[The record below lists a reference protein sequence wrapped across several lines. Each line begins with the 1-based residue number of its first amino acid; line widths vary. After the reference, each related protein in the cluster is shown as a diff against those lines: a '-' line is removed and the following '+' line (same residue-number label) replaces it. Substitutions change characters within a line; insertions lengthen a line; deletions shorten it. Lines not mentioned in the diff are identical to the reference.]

1 MKFRRVGIVVL
12 KILTC
17 VAFGSGI
24 AASIAYIV
32 AEDYVDDAAGFG
44 LYVGLFHGI
53 VWSIQPK
60 AVRIAFVVPIM
71 WGVVFFLMG
80 MLLRI
85 TVIPEVIVFGTP
97 KRPLDQMWWTRLI
110 HMVLVSSIPLGLL
123 VGIVR
128 ALARARG
135 QSIKQFLFR
144 V

>member
-1 MKFRRVGIVVL
+1 M
-12 KILTC
+12 
-17 VAFGSGI
+17 
-24 AASIAYIV
+24 SIAYIV
-32 AEDYVDDAAGFG
+32 ADDYVDDAAGFG

-53 VWSIQPK
+53 VWSIKPK
-60 AVRIAFVVPIM
+60 EVRVAFVVPIM

-85 TVIPEVIVFGTP
+85 TVIPEVIVLGTS

-110 HMVLVSSIPLGLL
+110 HMVIVLSIPVGLL

-135 QSIKQFLFR
+135 QSIKQFLSC